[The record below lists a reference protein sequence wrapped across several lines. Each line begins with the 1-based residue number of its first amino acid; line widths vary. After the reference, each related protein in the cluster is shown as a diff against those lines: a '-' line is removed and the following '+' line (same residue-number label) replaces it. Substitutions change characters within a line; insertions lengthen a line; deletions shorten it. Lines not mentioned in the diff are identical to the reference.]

1 MSAPHQLMEKIKKT
15 PNCKFPYSTKKFQ
28 CHSLFICRFFG
39 GFWMLAQPLINCNF
53 MCSLTVLSYVNQSLC
68 FALQIVIKSFLFT
81 FSSYFFM
88 NKRCFLKPSLLQFYL
103 SIYQFSL
110 PTILCRRSLGRAHSF
125 QYNHENSTSMDILL
139 GISLPIIDEC
149 FLLNNP
155 NEDFHNAEYVIY
167 TTSWRSLQ
175 MERELHFHFFNIRNL

>member
-1 MSAPHQLMEKIKKT
+1 MFSYCIEL
-15 PNCKFPYSTKKFQ
+15 CKSKFVF
-28 CHSLFICRFFG
+28 CFIDSNQKFILLNFF
-39 GFWMLAQPLINCNF
+39 
-53 MCSLTVLSYVNQSLC
+53 
-68 FALQIVIKSFLFT
+68 FL
-81 FSSYFFM
+81 FFM

-155 NEDFHNAEYVIY
+155 NEDFHNAKYVIY

-175 MERELHFHFFNIRNL
+175 MERELHFHFFNIRNLSNLFPFF

>member
-1 MSAPHQLMEKIKKT
+1 MFSYCIEL
-15 PNCKFPYSTKKFQ
+15 CKSK
-28 CHSLFICRFFG
+28 
-39 GFWMLAQPLINCNF
+39 
-53 MCSLTVLSYVNQSLC
+53 
-68 FALQIVIKSFLFT
+68 FLFC
-81 FSSYFFM
+81 FIDSNQKFFIHFFFLFFM

-125 QYNHENSTSMDILL
+125 QYNHENSTSMDIPL

-155 NEDFHNAEYVIY
+155 NEDFHNAKYVIY

-175 MERELHFHFFNIRNL
+175 MERKLHFHFFNIQNLKSENLFFLTIFLTNFFF

>member
-1 MSAPHQLMEKIKKT
+1 MFSYCIEL
-15 PNCKFPYSTKKFQ
+15 CKSKFVF
-28 CHSLFICRFFG
+28 CFIDSNQKFILLTFF
-39 GFWMLAQPLINCNF
+39 
-53 MCSLTVLSYVNQSLC
+53 
-68 FALQIVIKSFLFT
+68 FLF
-81 FSSYFFM
+81 FFI

-125 QYNHENSTSMDILL
+125 QYNHENSTSMDIPL

-167 TTSWRSLQ
+167 NTSWRSLQ